1 MPHSL
6 QATSLEAPFFRL
18 LPGEL
23 FGFNSQGTVD
33 IPESEVYS
41 VVVAVVH
48 IPLRAAL
55 VKGKA
60 TTLHFFPLLLC
71 LIKSFFFFLTINSKF
86 FLKDVHFVPTAAN
99 EAKGKESSAGT
110 RVSLVTH
117 TALALSAESDW
128 ICLFSAP
135 SMLVHR
141 CTQGD
146 VESHQR
152 IFLYKAK
159 KMCCLS
165 GATRR

>member
-1 MPHSL
+1 M
-6 QATSLEAPFFRL
+6 
-18 LPGEL
+18 
-23 FGFNSQGTVD
+23 
-33 IPESEVYS
+33 
-41 VVVAVVH
+41 VVAVVH
-48 IPLRAAL
+48 ILLRAAL
-55 VKGKA
+55 VKGKDDYPS
-60 TTLHFFPLLLC
+60 FFPSSSLSYQ
-71 LIKSFFFFLTINSKF
+71 KFFFFLTINSKF

-117 TALALSAESDW
+117 TALDLSAESDW

-146 VESHQR
+146 VESQQR

-165 GATRR
+165 GTTRR

>member
-1 MPHSL
+1 MPQPL
-6 QATSLEAPFFRL
+6 QATSLEASFFRL

-33 IPESEVYS
+33 ILESEVLFHGGSSGTHPSESSTGKGEGWLPFIFSLFFS
-41 VVVAVVH
+41 VLSKV
-48 IPLRAAL
+48 
-55 VKGKA
+55 
-60 TTLHFFPLLLC
+60 
-71 LIKSFFFFLTINSKF
+71 FFFLTINSKF

-117 TALALSAESDW
+117 TALDLSAESDW

-165 GATRR
+165 GTTRR